1 MFDYCVDPQN
11 LDGFYWWSCYLT
23 TVKHISFYKSFLVVF
38 ALLGVTVPLILIFG
52 FMGAVARQ
60 SKLYPIRLFGIT
72 YTSIVRGVP
81 DIIFFLFVPIALD
94 QGIEYLRHK
103 IKCPDWTDPI
113 RQGNDFVVCQ
123 LAKMPMGST
132 EQWIHETYGF
142 FLAALAFSIVFGAFA
157 ANTINGAINAIPR
170 AQIETGVAYGMSRKQ
185 IFMRIQFPQ
194 MWAYALPGLSN
205 LWMILIKATPL
216 LFLLGVQDIVYWAR
230 ELGGTKTARFT
241 YPHEDWRLGYFIV
254 LLVFYLLLSWFSEI
268 FFNKLTLNVTRGQAT
283 LSGMNNKNS
292 GKRSS

>member
-1 MFDYCVDPQN
+1 MFHYCVDPQN

-38 ALLGVTVPLILIFG
+38 ALLIVTVPLILFFG
-52 FMGAVARQ
+52 FMGAIARQ
-60 SKLYPIRLFGIT
+60 SKLYPVRLFGVT

-123 LAKMPMGST
+123 IAKMPVGSS

-142 FLAALAFSIVFGAFA
+142 FLAALAFSVVFGAFA
-157 ANTINGAINAIPR
+157 ANTINGAINAIPP
-170 AQIETGVAYGMSRKQ
+170 AQIETGSCLWNVKKTNIHAHSISTNVG
-185 IFMRIQFPQ
+185 ICLTRI
-194 MWAYALPGLSN
+194 
-205 LWMILIKATPL
+205 IKSLDDTNQSYTVIISTRSTRYS
-216 LFLLGVQDIVYWAR
+216 LLGKGAWWY
-230 ELGGTKTARFT
+230 
-241 YPHEDWRLGYFIV
+241 
-254 LLVFYLLLSWFSEI
+254 
-268 FFNKLTLNVTRGQAT
+268 
-283 LSGMNNKNS
+283 
-292 GKRSS
+292 